1 MYEVGQWVYCVEFGA
16 TEEPEEVSGYLFLA
30 ECNDCIFCVPEYAS
44 CRGDMDAQLEEM
56 YKESTEDFGADGIVI
71 AKKEHVFPS
80 LEEAEEWIEIKKKG
94 EHASGE

>member
-1 MYEVGQWVYCVEFGA
+1 
-16 TEEPEEVSGYLFLA
+16 
-30 ECNDCIFCVPEYAS
+30 
-44 CRGDMDAQLEEM
+44 MDAQLEEM